1 MSYPPRFPFLLWLA
15 FLSIS
20 KSPKEKKVVIIGGG
34 PTGLFAAYKLLEK
47 GLTVELYDQ
56 MTAVGKKFLV
66 AGHGGLN
73 LTHSESLPTFT
84 SKYGKDA
91 ARFKPWLEN
100 FSPKDLREWCQKLGV
115 ETFVGTS
122 GRVFPQKFKAGE
134 MLILWLKKLKENPK
148 FKLFTKHRLQQ
159 IETNNKKFEQEN
171 NHPKATLIFESEHQK
186 VSVPIFEKE
195 TAVLFSLGGGSW
207 SKTGSDGF
215 WIEAFQTLDLSV
227 APFKSMNSGFEC
239 NWSPHFKN
247 KAQFKPLKN
256 ISLSFQ
262 NQTSRGELMI
272 TPYGIEGGALYPL
285 SGILRDEIE
294 RKQKSNTETGAEVE
308 LDLYPDLN
316 TEEIVERL
324 SKPRGK
330 NSLSNHLR
338 KKIKLGPLAFSLL
351 KDVSPKDI
359 FKDNKL
365 LANNLKKLPIQ
376 LFKIRPLEESIST
389 SGGLTFNNL
398 DDSLMI
404 SSLPGFFAA
413 GEMLDWEAPT
423 GGYLLQGCFST
434 AYHVSES
441 IFSYFTS

>member
-1 MSYPPRFPFLLWLA
+1 MSINKN
-15 FLSIS
+15 S
-20 KSPKEKKVVIIGGG
+20 KEKKVIIIGGG
-34 PTGLFAAYKLLEK
+34 PTGLFAAYNLLEK
-47 GLTVELYDQ
+47 GFAVELYDQ

-73 LTHSESLPTFT
+73 LTHSESLPNFT
-84 SKYGKDA
+84 SKYGKDSK
-91 ARFKPWLEN
+91 RFKPWLER
-100 FSPKDLREWCQKLGV
+100 FSPKDLRQWCQKLGV

-134 MLILWLKKLKENPK
+134 MLLLWLKKLKENPN
-148 FKLFTKHRLQQ
+148 FHLFTKHRLIQ
-159 IETNNKKFEQEN
+159 IEANKKKKGKGN
-171 NHPKATLIFESEHQK
+171 NSPKSTLIFESENQK
-186 VSVPIFEKE
+186 VSVPIFEKQS
-195 TAVLFSLGGGSW
+195 AVLFALGGGSW
-207 SKTGSDGF
+207 SKTGSDGL
-215 WIEAFQTLDLSV
+215 WIDAFQSLDLSV
-227 APFKSMNSGFEC
+227 EPFKSMNSGFEC
-239 NWSPHFKN
+239 KWSPHFEK

-256 ISLSFQ
+256 ISLSFKG
-262 NQTSRGELMI
+262 QTSRGELMV

-285 SGILRDEIE
+285 SGFLRDEIE
-294 RKQKSNTETGAEVE
+294 KVKRTKTEMGAKAY
-308 LDLYPDLN
+308 LDLYPDLDKD
-316 TEEIVERL
+316 VLLERL

-338 KKIKLGPLAFSLL
+338 KKVKLGSLAFSLL
-351 KDVSPKDI
+351 KELTSEET
-359 FKDNKL
+359 FKDNNL
-365 LANNLKKLPIQ
+365 LANHLKNLPLQ

-434 AYHVSES
+434 ASHASDS
-441 IFSYFTS
+441 ILSYLSS

>member
-1 MSYPPRFPFLLWLA
+1 MSINKN
-15 FLSIS
+15 S
-20 KSPKEKKVVIIGGG
+20 KEKKVIIVGGG
-34 PTGLFAAYKLLEK
+34 PTGLFAAYNLLEK
-47 GLTVELYDQ
+47 GFAVELYDQ
-56 MTAVGKKFLV
+56 MSAVGKKFLV

-84 SKYGKDA
+84 SKYGKEA
-91 ARFKPWLEN
+91 KRFKPWLER
-100 FSPKDLREWCQKLGV
+100 FSPKDLRQWCQKLGV

-134 MLILWLKKLKENPK
+134 MLLLWLKKLKENPH
-148 FKLFTKHRLQQ
+148 FRLFTKHRLIQ
-159 IETNNKKFEQEN
+159 IEVNNKKLGKRN
-171 NHPKATLIFESEHQK
+171 DLPKSTLIFESENQK
-186 VSVPIFEKE
+186 VSVPIFEKQS
-195 TAVLFSLGGGSW
+195 AVLFALGGGSW

-215 WIEAFQTLDLSV
+215 WIEAFQTLGLLV

-239 NWSPHFKN
+239 NWSTHFEK

-262 NQTSRGELMI
+262 NQTSRGELMV

-285 SGILRDEIE
+285 SGLLRDEIE
-294 RKQKSNTETGAEVE
+294 KNQKTNTEMGTKVY
-308 LDLYPDLN
+308 LDLYPDLDK
-316 TEEIVERL
+316 EELIERL
-324 SKPRGK
+324 NKPRGK

-338 KKIKLGPLAFSLL
+338 KKVKLGSLAFSLL
-351 KDVSPKDI
+351 KEVTSKDI
-359 FKDNKL
+359 LKDNERLAETLKHLPLKL
-365 LANNLKKLPIQ
+365 LT
-376 LFKIRPLEESIST
+376 IRPLEESIST

-398 DDSLMI
+398 DDSLMV

-434 AYHVSES
+434 AYHVSNS
-441 IFSYFTS
+441 ILSYFSS